1 MHVNVSVSHLA
12 VCAEVGGRDLQ
23 RELIVGEF
31 VHLLG
36 QKVSLSHQSIR
47 SNHLLTQPRQTLTE
61 ELVPETHVCVCVS
74 E

>member
-12 VCAEVGGRDLQ
+12 VCAEVGCRDLQ

-36 QKVSLSHQSIR
+36 QKVSL
-47 SNHLLTQPRQTLTE
+47 LA
-61 ELVPETHVCVCVS
+61 PEHSLEPPAHAAETDS
-74 E
+74 DGRARP